1 MPSSTSPVLTAEQRA
16 WKYWFTDG
24 LTNLEVGAAILLMS
38 FCLLYTPQWPPK
50 PAPLAAWALALFG
63 YLTLIVRHRQIVE
76 WFKVRTTYPR
86 TGYVHA
92 PADNPACE
100 LSAISFRLPAVQSEE
115 AARVR
120 SERRKTTYLMLGLVV
135 IAAVFEFV
143 AIRQWWVWLAASLFV
158 SASMVVARRQFRVSW
173 IVPVGFPILGLLMTR
188 YPVSLHKAPAYFL
201 VGWGILFLLDG
212 GFTLVRYLLQN
223 PAPKATHA

>member
-1 MPSSTSPVLTAEQRA
+1 MPNSTSAVLAAEQHA

-24 LTNLEVGAAILLMS
+24 LTNLAVGAGILLMS
-38 FCLLYTPQWPPK
+38 FCLLYTPHWPPK
-50 PAPLAAWALALFG
+50 PVPLAAWALALFG
-63 YLTLIVRHRQIVE
+63 YLTTIVRHRQIVE
-76 WFKVRTTYPR
+76 WFKMRTTYPR

-100 LSAISFRLPAVQSEE
+100 FSSISVRLPALESEE
-115 AARVR
+115 AARVH

-135 IAAVFEFV
+135 IAAGFEIV

-158 SASMVVARRQFRVSW
+158 SAAMVVARKQFRVSW
-173 IVPVGFPILGLLMTR
+173 IVPLGFPLLGLLMTR

-201 VGWGILFLLDG
+201 IGWGILFLLDG
-212 GFTLVRYLLQN
+212 AFTLVRYLLQN
-223 PAPKATHA
+223 PAPKAAQA